1 MLNRHALSRSLEPV
15 EESKER
21 NGGTELV
28 GELKFGCSLAWRL
41 FLKSSLVEFMRK
53 VR

>member
-1 MLNRHALSRSLEPV
+1 MSKRHALSQSLEPV

-28 GELKFGCSLAWRL
+28 GERLLANIL
-41 FLKSSLVEFMRK
+41 
-53 VR
+53 